1 MNYNLRSIFYKV
13 ECNLNINKTKFM
25 AFTNKKIYLSCIEV
39 TLDNTK
45 ILKSEEERFGVI
57 MDAN

>member
-1 MNYNLRSIFYKV
+1 
-13 ECNLNINKTKFM
+13 M